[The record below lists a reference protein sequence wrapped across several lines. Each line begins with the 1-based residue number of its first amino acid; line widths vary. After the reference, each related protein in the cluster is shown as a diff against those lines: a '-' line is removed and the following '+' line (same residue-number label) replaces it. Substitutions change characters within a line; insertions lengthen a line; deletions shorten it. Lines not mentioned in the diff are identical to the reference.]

1 MLTQLAYSPYE
12 IYCDD
17 SLEREYPDEVH
28 EVLEGICWTI
38 YNVHLPNH
46 DTSGKEAYLIEKD
59 PDTGLLYSSIQPKSE
74 LKSEMIKQLGSVIQF
89 GRYPQNSN
97 FPEPITWR
105 IIDIQCRYILLI
117 SDRVLDC
124 RKYHYGAKGN
134 IRKSDE
140 GVVWKNCMLRKWLNT
155 EFLQTA
161 FSDEERRRLE
171 WFTCRTQD
179 NRINGRSGGGVTD
192 DKVAILNAEEA
203 EKYFPEKKDRK
214 AKATLYA
221 KKNGAHVYKGRTC
234 DWWLRTPGCSIKE
247 AAYVGHT
254 GTLYEQVGNWVG
266 EECGVR
272 PVIRI

>member
-46 DTSGKEAYLIEKD
+46 DTSGTEAYLIEQD

-89 GRYPQNSN
+89 GRYPQNSD

-117 SDRVLDC
+117 SAADGRLEHLGLSKHC
-124 RKYHYGAKGN
+124 RKPAT
-134 IRKSDE
+134 E
-140 GVVWKNCMLRKWLNT
+140 GLALPAPSC
-155 EFLQTA
+155 Q
-161 FSDEERRRLE
+161 S
-171 WFTCRTQD
+171 
-179 NRINGRSGGGVTD
+179 
-192 DKVAILNAEEA
+192 AEENHD
-203 EKYFPEKKDRK
+203 F
-214 AKATLYA
+214 
-221 KKNGAHVYKGRTC
+221 H
-234 DWWLRTPGCSIKE
+234 I
-247 AAYVGHT
+247 HM
-254 GTLYEQVGNWVG
+254 
-266 EECGVR
+266 
-272 PVIRI
+272 